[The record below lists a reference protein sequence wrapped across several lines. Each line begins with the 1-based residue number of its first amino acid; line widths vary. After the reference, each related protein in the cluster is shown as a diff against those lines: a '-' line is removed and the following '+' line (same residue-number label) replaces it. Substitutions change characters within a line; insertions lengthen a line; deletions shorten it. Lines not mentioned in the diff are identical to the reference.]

1 MSKVQVQ
8 SVKLVKTFSESD
20 LTVQMLLNDTVI
32 GECST
37 EEEGA
42 GEHFYETMERMAK
55 NLARFFKVPLEE
67 VVTEVPGESGE

>member
-1 MSKVQVQ
+1 MSTVPVE
-8 SVKLVKTFSESD
+8 SVTLIKTFSECD
-20 LTVQMLLNDTVI
+20 LTVQILVNGTVI

-55 NLARFFKVPLEE
+55 NLAKLFKVPLES
-67 VVTEVPGESGE
+67 VVNEPDQG